1 LELKQQLY
9 QKCQDFLN
17 ERLETIQCTILDIQN
32 SLQSET
38 KSSVGDK
45 HETGRAMLQLERE
58 KVGYQLAEVQKL
70 KELLDRIDP
79 TTINENIAL
88 GSIVFTSKSNYFI
101 ALSAGE
107 IEING
112 DVFYAISPS
121 TPIAVLLLSKSL
133 GDTIIFR
140 DTNFIITKIL

>member
-121 TPIAVLLLSKSL
+121 TPIAVLLLSKSI